1 MGGAGNG
8 AAEEDWRW
16 DLNPG
21 AAAIWRVFLGPGS
34 LFETMNPFGDHAAL
48 EVLPFC
54 HVDGA
59 GSLNHGLLLLS

>member
-8 AAEEDWRW
+8 AAEEDWCW

-21 AAAIWRVFLGPGS
+21 TAAIGPLLLGPRGIGC
-34 LFETMNPFGDHAAL
+34 LFGDHAAL